1 MPERRQSE
9 VRMMDGSESISD
21 SRADAPLPAL
31 SIVVIGRN
39 EGQRLA
45 LCLQS
50 IQQVRGVA
58 VDEVIYVDSDSTDG
72 SPELAARHGAIVI
85 VVRPERPTAA
95 IGRNA
100 GWRRAASDLILFL
113 DGDTVLHPDFAR
125 AGCEALARDASRAV
139 AWGHRRE
146 IHPEASVYN
155 RILDLDWVYP
165 PGLTEFCGG
174 DVLMRR
180 KVLVETG
187 GFDERLIAGEEP
199 ELCRRIRARG
209 YGILH
214 IDCPMTGHDLQI
226 MRPGQYWKRA
236 TRAGHAYAE
245 VSERFRNSDDPFWTS
260 DRRRNLMRGSCWI
273 VSLVAAIAAS
283 VFFGV
288 LPIVLWFGML
298 LVLSVRSAWKARWK
312 RAVPGV
318 LLLYGLHSHLQQVPI
333 FVGQLQYELSK
344 RRKRAQKLIEYKEDR
359 AG

>member
-1 MPERRQSE
+1 VHMRDASE
-9 VRMMDGSESISD
+9 GISGSRE
-21 SRADAPLPAL
+21 DAALPGL

-45 LCLQS
+45 SCLES

-58 VDEVIYVDSDSTDG
+58 VNDVIYVDSASTDG
-72 SPELAARHGAIVI
+72 SPELAARYGATVI
-85 VVRPERPTAA
+85 VVRPERPAAA

-125 AGCEALARDASRAV
+125 AACDALAWESSLAA

-146 IHPEASVYN
+146 MHPEASVYN

-165 PGLTEFCGG
+165 PGVTEFCGG

-226 MRPGQYWKRA
+226 ARWSQYWKRA

-260 DRRRNLMRGSCWI
+260 DSRRNMIRGSCWL
-273 VSLVAAIAAS
+273 VSLAAAIATS
-283 VFFGV
+283 VRFGV
-288 LPIVLWFGML
+288 LPIALWLGMML
-298 LVLSVRSAWKARWK
+298 LLSVRSAWKARWK
-312 RAVPGV
+312 RATPGV
-318 LLLYGLHSHLQQVPI
+318 LLLYGFHSHLQQVPI
-333 FVGQLQYELSK
+333 LVGQLQYELSK
-344 RRKRAQKLIEYKEDR
+344 RRKRAQKLIEYKER
-359 AG
+359 HAG